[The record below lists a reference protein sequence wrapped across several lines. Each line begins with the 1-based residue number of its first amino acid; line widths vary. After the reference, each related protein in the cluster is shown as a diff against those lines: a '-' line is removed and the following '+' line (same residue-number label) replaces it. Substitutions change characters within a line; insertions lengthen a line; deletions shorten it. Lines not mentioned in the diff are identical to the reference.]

1 MTGATEGVCRPLQSR
16 VEQILASETSP
27 VTLYRTTNLIR
38 CRIGVYIHEAPT
50 TARFYASTLSSVVRK
65 DGGLA
70 ASLAELT
77 RLAHTQF
84 VSSLQ
89 NRSEPCL
96 VTSLSSSTSV
106 SH

>member
-1 MTGATEGVCRPLQSR
+1 MPAPAVQGGADPGQRDQPRHPLQDHQPHQ
-16 VEQILASETSP
+16 VGP
-27 VTLYRTTNLIR
+27 VHSHKANTKINNAFI
-38 CRIGVYIHEAPT
+38 V
-50 TARFYASTLSSVVRK
+50 RFYASTLSSVVRK

-77 RLAHTQF
+77 RLAHAQF

-96 VTSLSSSTSV
+96 VTFLSSSTSV

>member
-1 MTGATEGVCRPLQSR
+1 MS
-16 VEQILASETSP
+16 ISP
-27 VTLYRTTNLIR
+27 RLNNALV
-38 CRIGVYIHEAPT
+38 
-50 TARFYASTLSSVVRK
+50 ARFYASTLSSVVRK

-89 NRSEPCL
+89 NRSAF
-96 VTSLSSSTSV
+96 VSSLSSSTSV

>member
-1 MTGATEGVCRPLQSR
+1 MHINEAT
-16 VEQILASETSP
+16 IK
-27 VTLYRTTNLIR
+27 
-38 CRIGVYIHEAPT
+38 IHNALVV
-50 TARFYASTLSSVVRK
+50 RFYASPLSSVVRK

-89 NRSEPCL
+89 NRSAKDQPRVL
-96 VTSLSSSTSV
+96 
-106 SH
+106 

>member
-1 MTGATEGVCRPLQSR
+1 MHINEAT
-16 VEQILASETSP
+16 IK
-27 VTLYRTTNLIR
+27 
-38 CRIGVYIHEAPT
+38 IHNAFL
-50 TARFYASTLSSVVRK
+50 ARFYASTLSSVVRK

>member
-1 MTGATEGVCRPLQSR
+1 MLS
-16 VEQILASETSP
+16 
-27 VTLYRTTNLIR
+27 
-38 CRIGVYIHEAPT
+38 HEASNKINNASV
-50 TARFYASTLSSVVRK
+50 ARFYASTLSSVVRK

-89 NRSEPCL
+89 NRSAF
-96 VTSLSSSTSV
+96 VSSLSSSTSV

>member
-1 MTGATEGVCRPLQSR
+1 MHS
-16 VEQILASETSP
+16 
-27 VTLYRTTNLIR
+27 
-38 CRIGVYIHEAPT
+38 HEASNKIHNALV
-50 TARFYASTLSSVVRK
+50 ARFYASTLSSVVRK

-89 NRSEPCL
+89 NRSEPSL
-96 VTSLSSSTSV
+96 VTFLSSSTSV

>member
-1 MTGATEGVCRPLQSR
+1 MRAGVQCTVTRPVLNN
-16 VEQILASETSP
+16 AS
-27 VTLYRTTNLIR
+27 V
-38 CRIGVYIHEAPT
+38 V
-50 TARFYASTLSSVVRK
+50 RFYASTLSSVVRK

-89 NRSEPCL
+89 NRSAL
-96 VTSLSSSTSV
+96 VTFLSSSTSV

>member
-1 MTGATEGVCRPLQSR
+1 MSISPLLNNAL
-16 VEQILASETSP
+16 V
-27 VTLYRTTNLIR
+27 
-38 CRIGVYIHEAPT
+38 
-50 TARFYASTLSSVVRK
+50 ARFYASTLSSVVRK

-89 NRSEPCL
+89 NRSEPSL
-96 VTSLSSSTSV
+96 ATSLSSSTSV

>member
-1 MTGATEGVCRPLQSR
+1 MSISPLLSN
-16 VEQILASETSP
+16 AS
-27 VTLYRTTNLIR
+27 V
-38 CRIGVYIHEAPT
+38 
-50 TARFYASTLSSVVRK
+50 ARFYASTLSSVVRK

-89 NRSEPCL
+89 NRSEPFL